1 MRNLF
6 LLKKQNGRPVKK
18 CLERTVNRGMLMKEE
33 LVSVHGGFSGLCF
46 AYVMKNAVSFLK
58 ISKLQ
63 NNKRKVPEKMN

>member
-1 MRNLF
+1 
-6 LLKKQNGRPVKK
+6 
-18 CLERTVNRGMLMKEE
+18 MKEE